1 MMASFI
7 GLTLF
12 RFGFLHLLS
21 SLGFNL
27 LVLFDFLLYFD
38 ESLFLTF
45 FLSEFTLKLSSEFV
59 FLSVAPLFTFSTT
72 KSSRSP
78 IYISTTKFS
87 VHDVSHTINLP
98 AISSHSV
105 YTIIRLEI
113 SLLTVS
119 IFSVT
124 EFNKSIA
131 FGFSSFKMANN
142 LD

>member
-45 FLSEFTLKLSSEFV
+45 FLSEFTLQLSSEFV
-59 FLSVAPLFTFSTT
+59 FLSVAPLFTFATT

-98 AISSHSV
+98 TISSHSV

-113 SLLTVS
+113 SLLTIS